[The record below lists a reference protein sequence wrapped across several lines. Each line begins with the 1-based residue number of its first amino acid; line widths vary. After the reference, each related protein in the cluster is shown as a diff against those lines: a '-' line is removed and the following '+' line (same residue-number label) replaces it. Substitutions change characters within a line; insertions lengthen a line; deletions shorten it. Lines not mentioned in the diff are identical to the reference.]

1 MGRRNRR
8 QRWERRGSKGKGGS
22 SYKTLKEHNQGVFW
36 EYVHLQFS
44 CGYVDSDLQSLA
56 LCSSVLSSLTPG
68 QVHQADFTHLQSNT
82 IYGNIGHIPILFPAQ
97 FHVTLS
103 NTQSQTTDSLEMET
117 DTHTELRCGGL
128 ACLFCNQSC
137 HGIFPKIRER
147 ERERSSSMR

>member
-1 MGRRNRR
+1 MEEIEWEGKIGGGNGRGEGVKEKR
-8 QRWERRGSKGKGGS
+8 KGGS
-22 SYKTLKEHNQGVFW
+22 SHKTLKEHNQGVFW

-97 FHVTLS
+97 FHVT
-103 NTQSQTTDSLEMET
+103 TGSLGMET
-117 DTHTELRCGGL
+117 RDEGL
-128 ACLFCNQSC
+128 
-137 HGIFPKIRER
+137 
-147 ERERSSSMR
+147 